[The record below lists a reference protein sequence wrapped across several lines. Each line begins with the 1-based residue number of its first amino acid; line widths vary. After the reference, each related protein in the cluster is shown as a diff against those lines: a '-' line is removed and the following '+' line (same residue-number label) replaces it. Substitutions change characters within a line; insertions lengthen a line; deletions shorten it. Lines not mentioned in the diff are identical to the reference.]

1 MARFALKWKKR
12 CPKTESHPKNQ
23 IQSRPYVHLESSG
36 EEMSYQMQLCER
48 CSNLKLDA
56 ILQGTY
62 KKDDSFPVE
71 EIGKLGPIS
80 TWDLEACDFCKLF
93 EATIPS
99 GEDGL
104 YPRYFDLH
112 TFDSHGDPSLIIQ
125 APVPHRYSV
134 KDYARVTHWTCC
146 RQ

>member
-1 MARFALKWKKR
+1 MEKARSENR
-12 CPKTESHPKNQ
+12 EPPPKSQ
-23 IQSRPYVHLESSG
+23 IQARRHAHLECSG
-36 EEMSYQMQLCER
+36 EEMSHQMQLCER

-104 YPRYFDLH
+104 YQDTSTCMFSILMATRHYRDCLG
-112 TFDSHGDPSLIIQ
+112 DSISELDFGPERLRTRNTSG
-125 APVPHRYSV
+125 
-134 KDYARVTHWTCC
+134 
-146 RQ
+146 